1 METPALPNNIMEIIR
16 IAEGGYGG
24 SHWRAH
30 KKEYMRGVLHLVE
43 TGHFVFPGTWLVP
56 RRETECNEWKCIECG
71 AISSLCREECFRC
84 ESTRGHPVEDYDDDD
99 Y

>member
-1 METPALPNNIMEIIR
+1 METPRLPNAIIMDIIR
-16 IAEGGYGG
+16 IAEEEYGS

-30 KKEYMRGVLHLVE
+30 KKEYNRGVLHLVE
-43 TGHFVFPGTWLVP
+43 TGRFVFPGTWLVP
-56 RRETECNEWKCIECG
+56 PRETECNEWRCGDCG

-84 ESTRGHPVEDYDDDD
+84 ESTRGPDDDDD